1 MAELRGRGITVE
13 QVDAQP
19 QGRPVNGLFLDVAV
33 IDIIGTE
40 LGKKFGTILAPA
52 HVNRSFGGKDPP
64 LLSDQRG
71 TLAERCRIELCG
83 LFRWPLRLQ
92 FGPELS
98 VKYVDAD
105 LTMTGVDAL
114 SGIFIT
120 ESESAKVPIPTLGAR
135 ARIGFS
141 DYIALVGRVGYS
153 EYQDNSFLDAEAQI
167 EFSPIPLVGVFGGYR
182 YLDLKVDDSGVFVDA
197 QFSGPFV
204 GALIRF

>member
-1 MAELRGRGITVE
+1 
-13 QVDAQP
+13 
-19 QGRPVNGLFLDVAV
+19 
-33 IDIIGTE
+33 
-40 LGKKFGTILAPA
+40 
-52 HVNRSFGGKDPP
+52 
-64 LLSDQRG
+64 
-71 TLAERCRIELCG
+71 
-83 LFRWPLRLQ
+83 
-92 FGPELS
+92 
-98 VKYVDAD
+98 
-105 LTMTGVDAL
+105 MTGVDAL